1 MIYAQHII
9 QKLKTNRKSIWLK
22 KRMIKLFKI
31 YGKNTVK
38 YKIMVNSRNDPLR
51 RMQNKAI

>member
-1 MIYAQHII
+1 
-9 QKLKTNRKSIWLK
+9 
-22 KRMIKLFKI
+22 MIKLFKI